1 LEWAGES
8 TLLVAAEAGV
18 YISRNSG
25 RNWVKAQAGLPG
37 ARAQELLLL
46 PGLWLASMESSGLY
60 ASRDAGLSWSRVR
73 NKSAAGAAAAGA
85 AQSAGEMEFPAL
97 AAAEQSPRVFAGS
110 SSEGLYLVEFGQV
123 LSASTAKNNESPVPG
138 GH

>member
-1 LEWAGES
+1 M
-8 TLLVAAEAGV
+8 LVAAEAGV

-60 ASRDAGLSWSRVR
+60 ASRDEGLSWSRVR
-73 NKSAAGAAAAGA
+73 NKSAAGA

-110 SSEGLYLVEFGQV
+110 SSEGLYVVEFGQV